1 MALEKSFRDVRHLR
15 PVSAR
20 SSPDTEPIIGQDRA
34 DLSRHYFKH
43 TERTD
48 NQPIRIQTTT
58 VH

>member
-1 MALEKSFRDVRHLR
+1 MTLEKSFRDVRHLR

-20 SSPDTEPIIGQDRA
+20 SSPDTEPIIGRDRA
-34 DLSRHYFKH
+34 DLFRHYFRLPK
-43 TERTD
+43 RTD